1 MTLIQ
6 IDAGTLQASE
16 TDRTVTGLL
25 VPYGEECA
33 SNLGKFAVD
42 RGAFTVPA
50 DLAGMSLNIEHK
62 RENVIGSPTAVRETE
77 QGIVA
82 TFSIARTPEG
92 DQALADIREGRRRS
106 LSAEVADVAIR
117 AGRAVAGRLFAAALV
132 AKPAFPS
139 ATLLA
144 SAPDTLQAEEVAQT
158 SDEGTFTDENGVVW
172 RRVEESATDVEVA
185 EDGTKTTTM
194 TTVVEEAPQD
204 AEQAD
209 ENTEEEAPVVAE
221 NTLAAKMAAT
231 TTVAKV
237 EERPTLLASQVV
249 QLIAEART
257 GGEDALNTLKAALTD
272 VKVSGANAAAGT
284 DVIRPNWV
292 GELWRGRSYDR
303 KYINLGRYGNNI
315 SLGGKSGFKAFRG
328 TTGSPV
334 DRLGGTWAGNKAEIS
349 SNTINSSKFASSLL
363 RWAFGAD
370 IAREFFDLEGGAE
383 LIEAMV
389 RFIIEDYAYWSDNEA
404 LKAIIA
410 AAGTAV
416 APTTTAPA
424 EYSDSLAMLIQGILA
439 VQRAN
444 DTPSFAIVNETAYT
458 ELLFTPRDLV
468 PEFVTFEFSTEG
480 RGTADA
486 GKLVVVEA
494 PDAAFTSIDA
504 ATPAVLVGAQNG
516 IEFDERAGSPVVVD
530 ALEIAKGGI
539 DRGAYGYLQTFTVRP
554 ESFVL
559 IGTDTP

>member
-185 EDGTKTTTM
+185 EDGTKTTTT

-209 ENTEEEAPVVAE
+209 DNNEEEAPVVAP
-221 NTLAAKMAAT
+221 NTLAAKMAT
-231 TTVAKV
+231 TAETVQV
-237 EERPTLLASQVV
+237 QERPTLLASQVF
-249 QLIAEART
+249 QLVAEART
-257 GGEDALNTLKAALTD
+257 GSEDAMNTLKAALTD
-272 VKVSGANAAAGT
+272 VKISGTGAAAGT
-284 DVIRPNWV
+284 GVLRDTWIGQMWQ
-292 GELWRGRSYDR
+292 GRTYDR
-303 KYINLGRYGNNI
+303 KYINLGR
-315 SLGGKSGFKAFRG
+315 LGTDIAAAGKSGFKAFRG
-328 TTGSPV
+328 TAASPV
-334 DRLGGTWAGNKAEIS
+334 DVLGGTWAGNKAEVS
-349 SNTINSSKFASSLL
+349 SGTIHTTKHSSTLL
-363 RWAFGAD
+363 KWAFGAD
-370 IAREFFDLEGGAE
+370 IAREFFDLPGGAE
-383 LIEAMV
+383 IIEAMV
-389 RFIIEDYAYWSDNEA
+389 RLVVEDYAIWSDEQA
-404 LKAIIA
+404 LAAFVA
-410 AAGTAV
+410 AAGTPV
-416 APTTTAPA
+416 APTATAPA

-439 VQRAN
+439 VRRAK
-444 DTPSFAIVNETAYT
+444 DTPTFAIVNETAYE
-458 ELLFTPRDLV
+458 ELLYTPKDLV
-468 PEFVTFEFSTEG
+468 PEFVTFDLNTEG
-480 RGTADA
+480 TGAADA

-494 PDAAFTSIDA
+494 SDAAFAAIDA
-504 ATPAVLVGAQNG
+504 NTPAVLVGSRNG
-516 IEFDERAGSPVVVD
+516 MEFDELAGTPIVVD
-530 ALEIAKGGI
+530 AVEIAKGGI
-539 DRGAYGYLQTFTVRP
+539 DRGVYGYLQTFPVRE